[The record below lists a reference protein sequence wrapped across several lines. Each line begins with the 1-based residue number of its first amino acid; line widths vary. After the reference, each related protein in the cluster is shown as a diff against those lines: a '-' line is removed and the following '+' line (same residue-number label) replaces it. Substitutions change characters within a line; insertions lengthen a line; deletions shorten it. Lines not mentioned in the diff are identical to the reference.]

1 MNHEN
6 NLQKKILF
14 CAICGN
20 QSESRNY
27 CVISCAICGKQCES
41 RNYCVI
47 SCASCKQFFRRTV
60 VQQKATT
67 CRRLKKCD
75 IINGEKCRGC
85 RLDKCLIE
93 GMDPL
98 MVKTTD
104 VKCRKEFIEMIEKR
118 RNKLHQTVNNLT
130 SIHQQDEENLNNGNE
145 NLNYNEDN
153 DETIICAANKYRKS
167 TTNQK
172 IVFITKIIEQEDKHH
187 NMILKN
193 SERLLLRLEGP
204 ALEFIKYQFKKY
216 DNLF

>member
-1 MNHEN
+1 MNKEIN
-6 NLQKKILF
+6 NSRKKLLF
-14 CAICGN
+14 CA
-20 QSESRNY
+20 
-27 CVISCAICGKQCES
+27 VCGKQCES

-153 DETIICAANKYRKS
+153 DETIICAPNKYRKS
-167 TTNQK
+167 TTSQIKNKLDYNEK
-172 IVFITKIIEQEDKHH
+172 IITKIIEQGDKHH
-187 NMILKN
+187 NMVLKN
-193 SERLLLRLEGP
+193 SERLLLRMERP
-204 ALEFIKYQFKKY
+204 AQ
-216 DNLF
+216 